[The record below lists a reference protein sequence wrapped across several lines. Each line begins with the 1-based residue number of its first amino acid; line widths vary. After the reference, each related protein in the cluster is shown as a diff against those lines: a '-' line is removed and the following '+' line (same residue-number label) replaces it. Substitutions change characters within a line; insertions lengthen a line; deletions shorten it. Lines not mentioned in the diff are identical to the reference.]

1 MEENDKNFIVKY
13 TPKVHN
19 FMVVP
24 KYKTQFL
31 HINLKLIHLL
41 QTFQFV
47 VFSLISILV
56 GIPWS
61 SESGARNFIKKE
73 TLAQVFS
80 CEFWENSKNTFFTK
94 HLRTTASH
102 K

>member
-1 MEENDKNFIVKY
+1 MEENDKNFIVNY

-61 SESGARNFIKKE
+61 SESFLKYTVQNFLKI
-73 TLAQVFS
+73 
-80 CEFWENSKNTFFTK
+80 
-94 HLRTTASH
+94 H